1 MALALTACQNLGK
14 SREDPVDG
22 SASAPL
28 PDAMSKCQCPKSPI
42 APGCPR
48 ILDGWDGSAESLST
62 FDISEIIPFISAV
75 PSEEKYCHKRQKR
88 CMYIGRLH

>member
-22 SASAPL
+22 SASAL
-28 PDAMSKCQCPKSPI
+28 YPKRQSVEAKEVRLHRAALAFWTVGI
-42 APGCPR
+42 APN
-48 ILDGWDGSAESLST
+48 LST
-62 FDISEIIPFISAV
+62 FDIGEIIPFISAV
-75 PSEEKYCHKRQKR
+75 PSEEKYCPKRQKR